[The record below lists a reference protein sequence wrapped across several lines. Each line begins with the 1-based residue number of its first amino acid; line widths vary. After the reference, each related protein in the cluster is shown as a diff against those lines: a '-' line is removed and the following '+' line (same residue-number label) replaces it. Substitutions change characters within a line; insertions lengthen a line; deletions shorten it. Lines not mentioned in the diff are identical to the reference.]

1 MKTNVWRFFP
11 SIRETVNFLTFLKV
25 DFRSLPL
32 TENRLSFMQKYFLKS
47 SKVSCRKCFWKFIL
61 IISVSLVLIFLIMT
75 SLVSVFFWC
84 FNKFQAFH
92 ISFSIIIWIV
102 RRSFLT
108 FLSLTRA
115 FKISTQFVD
124 VIFAALLS
132 FVMKSKKCF
141 HILYFSVHS

>member
-11 SIRETVNFLTFLKV
+11 SIRETVNFLRFLKV

-61 IISVSLVLIFLIMT
+61 IISVSFVLIFLIMT

-132 FVMKSKKCF
+132 FVIKWEKCF
-141 HILYFSVHS
+141 HILHFSVHS